1 MYDFLVGGSASP
13 PRQQSQSQPRN
24 SLIVPGGVGSNT
36 KVDFSNEGLRSEV
49 NSLRYELSTI
59 KADREL
65 ERVRH
70 QEEIRA
76 LEAKAEGIAKFA
88 DKTDTDKRFL
98 FDQQK
103 ALAEELAKVKDQ
115 AENEKVSII

>member
-1 MYDFLVGGSASP
+1 MS
-13 PRQQSQSQPRN
+13 
-24 SLIVPGGVGSNT
+24 GGVGNNT

-70 QEEIRA
+70 QEEIRS
-76 LEAKAEGIAKFA
+76 LEAKVEENAKLA
-88 DKTDTDKRFL
+88 DRTETDKRFL
-98 FDQQK
+98 FDQRK
-103 ALAEELAKVKDQ
+103 ALAEELTKVKDQ
-115 AENEKVSII
+115 AGSEKVSFSTC